1 MPSPLQIRIQSIK
14 MTFRDQWGDQL
25 RKELISIVQSKVFVA
40 ILSVFVSSMMVQVL
54 TGLLLSLHY
63 VPSSMSI
70 MTENGKTANVKQVD
84 IAKIDAEGD
93 TIAIPGEIILR
104 EAKGN
109 ENKTSISYLS
119 VLSIESSIP
128 LNAIRM
134 IHRINTHVLLIAML
148 AIMLMLIVQ
157 VKNTQSI
164 KGMWFVLLCIGT
176 CLTLSAWTGYI
187 LPWDQYSSTSFSIVT
202 GFFNQSLIAF
212 GVLQEA
218 SNYGVM
224 VTDFLSRIFSF
235 HALIL
240 PIITVFFL
248 IVIKNILRLNIEI
261 SRNFIGY
268 GFFIMI
274 IAIGLMYSSEH
285 VLYPPSDSKI
295 PTITTTIEPVWFFQ
309 PLHGI
314 VSALPADGGL
324 SVIISAIIA
333 FTYLPFIKSHTMRLT
348 LLALITIST
357 LYFALVY

>member
-1 MPSPLQIRIQSIK
+1 MPSPLHIRIQSLR

-25 RKELISIVQSKVFVA
+25 REALISILQSKIFVG
-40 ILSVFVSSMMVQVL
+40 ILSVFVFSMMVQVL

-70 MTENGKTANVKQVD
+70 MTEKGKPANVKLVN
-84 IAKIDAEGD
+84 IAKLDAEGG

-104 EAKGN
+104 EAKSN

-128 LNAIRM
+128 LNTIRM

-157 VKNTQSI
+157 VKNTQWM

-202 GFFNQSLIAF
+202 GFFNQSMIAF
-212 GVLQEA
+212 GVFQGGG
-218 SNYGVM
+218 NYGVM

-248 IVIKNILRLNIEI
+248 IVIKNILCLNIEI
-261 SRNFIGY
+261 SRNFIGF
-268 GFFIMI
+268 GFLTMI
-274 IAIGLMYSSEH
+274 IVIGLMYSSEH
-285 VLYPPSDSKI
+285 VLYLPSDSQI
-295 PTITTTIEPVWFFQ
+295 PTITTIEPVWFFQ

-314 VSALPADGGL
+314 VSALPADGGFT
-324 SVIISAIIA
+324 VIIGAIIA
-333 FTYLPFIKSHTMRLT
+333 FAYLPFIKSHTIRLI
-348 LLALITIST
+348 LLALIAIST
-357 LYFALVY
+357 LYFALAY